1 MTFREITLAAALGV
15 YALGVVIV
23 APVFRVSQ
31 EEAESAARRASLV
44 MPLWAEPLL
53 PALAEMARIAY
64 PLVHG
69 LLWPV
74 LLVRDA
80 VHWLASRI
88 RRGS

>member
-1 MTFREITLAAALGV
+1 MTFREITLAAALVV

-23 APVFRVSQ
+23 APMFRVSREQ
-31 EEAESAARRASLV
+31 ADSALRRVSLV
-44 MPLWAEPLL
+44 TPPWAEPLL
-53 PALAEMARIAY
+53 PALVEIARISY

-80 VHWLASRI
+80 VHWLTGRI
-88 RRGS
+88 RRF